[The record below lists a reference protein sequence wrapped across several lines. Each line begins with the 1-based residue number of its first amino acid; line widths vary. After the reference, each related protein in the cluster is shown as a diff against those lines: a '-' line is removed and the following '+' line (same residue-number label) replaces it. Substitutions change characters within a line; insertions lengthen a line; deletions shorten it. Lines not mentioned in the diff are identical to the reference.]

1 MQPAQYHRKTK
12 QWRKLL
18 GKTGVVLLATR
29 IEVTTKELEEFLP
42 YSFLLIELN
51 EVTETG
57 KKQRLEIMGEA
68 KTDFSVG
75 EKVMIELRKNAILDE
90 KSIIPY
96 DLKACKL

>member
-12 QWRKLL
+12 EWHKLL
-18 GKTGVVLLATR
+18 GKAGVVLLATR

-68 KTDFSVG
+68 KTEFLVG
-75 EKVMIELRKNAILDE
+75 EKVMLELRKNAIPDE